1 MTWVL
6 KNVYV
11 DKLNDI
17 VNKYNNKYHTA
28 IKMRPIDVK
37 SSTYFDFDVGNN
49 DNDHVRIFKYKN
61 ILQIGQKTYL
71 LLRKVKNTVP
81 WTYVVNVRNGENIV
95 GTFYEK

>member
-1 MTWVL
+1 M
-6 KNVYV
+6 YV

-81 WTYVVNVRNGENIV
+81 
-95 GTFYEK
+95 